1 MEKIKHTSI
10 HDRMSIRTIVLV
22 PVALIGIIAILSN
35 LVSSSSLYSIRES
48 SSRIAED
55 SLNSIEDLAEIER
68 YSHNIY
74 QEALSHIVATDY
86 STKVGMVNGIRESE
100 ASLEKSLTNAQQ
112 KAVTPTEQSQVNE
125 LITQYVEMKKSV
137 NLLTA
142 ASSNSDNATAY
153 KLANNQVK
161 KASETMTATIS
172 QLTDSTEKDAIVRRD
187 DLNRV
192 IRRTSIF
199 NAVAILIS
207 IAGMLSALYIVM
219 VYVVRPLLLTEKE
232 LHGIIKGID
241 EGHGDL
247 TSRVTVSSHN
257 EIGRLGMGINR
268 FLEKL
273 QKIFFVIT
281 TNSDKM
287 EDVVSEVLGSV
298 KTSNGSASDLSAVTE
313 ELSATMQEVESN
325 AAAISGN
332 ASDVSE
338 KVNNIA
344 EKSTE
349 INGYLGQMKE
359 QAADMASKAQN
370 NMNDTNAKVTEI
382 VEVLN
387 QAIEESKSVDE
398 VNKLSGDIL
407 SIASQT
413 NLLSL
418 NASIEAARAGEAGRG
433 FAVVAEE
440 ISHLSDSSREAASN
454 IQKIN
459 DVITEAVHNLSDHSQ
474 SLVSYINESIMPEFR
489 DFVEDSDRYKQNA
502 TYIESMMNEFAQS
515 TSELQNL
522 TSEIADSIGSIS
534 HSITEG
540 AQGVSGAADST
551 QVLVNDMDSITQR
564 MDENQRI
571 AKDLKDETSIF
582 TNI

>member
-1 MEKIKHTSI
+1 
-10 HDRMSIRTIVLV
+10 MSIRTIVLV

-142 ASSNSDNATAY
+142 ASANSDNATAY

-172 QLTDSTEKDAIVRRD
+172 QMTDSTEKDAIVRRD

-199 NAVAILIS
+199 NGVAILIS

-219 VYVVRPLLLTEKE
+219 VYVVRPLLSTEKE

>member
-68 YSHNIY
+68 YTQNIY
-74 QEALSHIVATDY
+74 QKALSHIVATDY

-100 ASLEKSLTNAQQ
+100 ASLEKSLTKAQQ

-142 ASSNSDNATAY
+142 ASADSDNATAY

-161 KASETMTATIS
+161 KASDTMTATIS
-172 QLTDSTEKDAIVRRD
+172 QLTDSTEKDAIVRKD

-219 VYVVRPLLLTEKE
+219 VYVVRPLLSTEKE

-515 TSELQNL
+515 TNELQNL

>member
-35 LVSSSSLYSIRES
+35 LVSSSSMYSIRES

-100 ASLEKSLTNAQQ
+100 AYLEKSLTNAQQ
-112 KAVTPTEQSQVNE
+112 KAVTPTEQFQVNE

-142 ASSNSDNATAY
+142 ASANSDNATAY

-172 QLTDSTEKDAIVRRD
+172 QMTDSTEKDAIVRRD

-219 VYVVRPLLLTEKE
+219 VYVVRPLLSTEKE

-359 QAADMASKAQN
+359 QAAGMASKAQN

>member
-1 MEKIKHTSI
+1 MEKKKHTSI
-10 HDRMSIRTIVLV
+10 HDRISIRTIVLV

-68 YSHNIY
+68 YTQNIY
-74 QEALSHIVATDY
+74 QKALSHIVATDY

-100 ASLEKSLTNAQQ
+100 ASLEKSLTKAQQ

-142 ASSNSDNATAY
+142 ASANSDNATAY

-172 QLTDSTEKDAIVRRD
+172 QLTDSTEKDAIVRKD

-199 NAVAILIS
+199 NGVAILIS

-219 VYVVRPLLLTEKE
+219 VYVVRPLLSTEKE

-241 EGHGDL
+241 EGHGYL
-247 TSRVTVSSHN
+247 TSRVTVSGHN

-344 EKSTE
+344 EKSAE

-359 QAADMASKAQN
+359 QAADMASKAQD

-515 TSELQNL
+515 TNELQNL

>member
-1 MEKIKHTSI
+1 
-10 HDRMSIRTIVLV
+10 MSIRTIVLV

-35 LVSSSSLYSIRES
+35 LVSSSSLYSIKES

-55 SLNSIEDLAEIER
+55 SLNSIEDLVEIER
-68 YSHNIY
+68 YSQNIY
-74 QEALSHIVATDY
+74 QKALSHIVATDY
-86 STKVGMVNGIRESE
+86 STKVEMVNGIRESE
-100 ASLEKSLTNAQQ
+100 ASLEKNLTNAQQ
-112 KAVTPTEQSQVNE
+112 KAVTPTEQSQMNE

-142 ASSNSDNATAY
+142 ASANADNATAY

-161 KASETMTATIS
+161 KASDTMTATIS

-199 NAVAILIS
+199 NGVAILIS
-207 IAGMLSALYIVM
+207 IAGMLAALYIVM
-219 VYVVRPLLLTEKE
+219 VYVVKPLLKTEKE
-232 LHGIIKGID
+232 LHGVLKGID

-273 QKIFFVIT
+273 QEIFFVIT

-370 NMNDTNAKVTEI
+370 NMNDTNAKVKEI

>member
-1 MEKIKHTSI
+1 
-10 HDRMSIRTIVLV
+10 
-22 PVALIGIIAILSN
+22 
-35 LVSSSSLYSIRES
+35 
-48 SSRIAED
+48 
-55 SLNSIEDLAEIER
+55 
-68 YSHNIY
+68 
-74 QEALSHIVATDY
+74 
-86 STKVGMVNGIRESE
+86 
-100 ASLEKSLTNAQQ
+100 
-112 KAVTPTEQSQVNE
+112 
-125 LITQYVEMKKSV
+125 MKKSV

-142 ASSNSDNATAY
+142 ASANSDNATAY

-172 QLTDSTEKDAIVRRD
+172 QMSDSTEKDAIVRRD

-219 VYVVRPLLLTEKE
+219 VYVVRPLLSTEKE

>member
-142 ASSNSDNATAY
+142 ASANSDNATAY

-172 QLTDSTEKDAIVRRD
+172 QMTDSTEKDAIVRRD

-219 VYVVRPLLLTEKE
+219 VYVIRPLLSTEKE

>member
-1 MEKIKHTSI
+1 
-10 HDRMSIRTIVLV
+10 MSIRTIVLV

-35 LVSSSSLYSIRES
+35 LVSSSSLYSIKES

-55 SLNSIEDLAEIER
+55 SLNSIEDLVEIER
-68 YSHNIY
+68 YSQNIY
-74 QEALSHIVATDY
+74 QKALSHIVATDY
-86 STKVGMVNGIRESE
+86 STKVEMVNGIRESE

-112 KAVTPTEQSQVNE
+112 KAVTPTEQSQMNE

-142 ASSNSDNATAY
+142 ASANADNATAY

-161 KASETMTATIS
+161 KASDTMTATIS

-199 NAVAILIS
+199 NGVAILIS
-207 IAGMLSALYIVM
+207 IAGMLAALYIVM
-219 VYVVRPLLLTEKE
+219 VYVVKPLLSTEKE
-232 LHGIIKGID
+232 LHGILKGID

-273 QKIFFVIT
+273 QEIFFVIT

-359 QAADMASKAQN
+359 QAADMASKAQD

>member
-68 YSHNIY
+68 YTQNIY
-74 QEALSHIVATDY
+74 QKALSHIVATDY

-100 ASLEKSLTNAQQ
+100 ASLEKSLTKAQQ

-142 ASSNSDNATAY
+142 ASANSDNATAY

-199 NAVAILIS
+199 NGVAILIS

-219 VYVVRPLLLTEKE
+219 VYVVRPLLSTEKE

-515 TSELQNL
+515 TNELQNL

>member
-1 MEKIKHTSI
+1 
-10 HDRMSIRTIVLV
+10 MSIRTIVLV

-55 SLNSIEDLAEIER
+55 SLNSIEDLTEIER

-74 QEALSHIVATDY
+74 QEALSHIVATDF

-142 ASSNSDNATAY
+142 ASANSDNATAY

-219 VYVVRPLLLTEKE
+219 VYVVRPLLSTEKE

>member
-55 SLNSIEDLAEIER
+55 SLNSIEDLVEIER
-68 YSHNIY
+68 YSQNIY
-74 QEALSHIVATDY
+74 QKALSHIVATDY
-86 STKVGMVNGIRESE
+86 STKVEMVNGIRESG

-112 KAVTPTEQSQVNE
+112 KAVTPTEQSQMNE
-125 LITQYVEMKKSV
+125 LITRYVEMKKSV

-142 ASSNSDNATAY
+142 ASANADNATAY

-161 KASETMTATIS
+161 KASDTMTATIS

-199 NAVAILIS
+199 NGVAILIS
-207 IAGMLSALYIVM
+207 IAGMLAALYIVM
-219 VYVVRPLLLTEKE
+219 VYVVKPLLKTEKE
-232 LHGIIKGID
+232 LHGILKGID

-273 QKIFFVIT
+273 QDIFFVIT

-502 TYIESMMNEFAQS
+502 TYIEIMMNEFAQS

>member
-35 LVSSSSLYSIRES
+35 LVSSSSMYSIRES

-55 SLNSIEDLAEIER
+55 SLNNIEDLAEIER

-142 ASSNSDNATAY
+142 ASANSDNATAY

-199 NAVAILIS
+199 NGVAILIS

-219 VYVVRPLLLTEKE
+219 VYVVRPLLSTEKE

>member
-1 MEKIKHTSI
+1 
-10 HDRMSIRTIVLV
+10 MSIRTIVLV

-35 LVSSSSLYSIRES
+35 LVSSSSLYSIKES
-48 SSRIAED
+48 SSKIAED
-55 SLNSIEDLAEIER
+55 SLNSIEDLVEIER
-68 YSHNIY
+68 YSQNIY
-74 QEALSHIVATDY
+74 QKALSHIVATDY
-86 STKVGMVNGIRESE
+86 STKVEMVNGIRESE

-112 KAVTPTEQSQVNE
+112 KAVTPTEQSQMNE
-125 LITQYVEMKKSV
+125 LITRYVEMKKSV

-142 ASSNSDNATAY
+142 ASANADNATAY

-161 KASETMTATIS
+161 KASDTMTATIS

-199 NAVAILIS
+199 NGVAILIS
-207 IAGMLSALYIVM
+207 IAGMLAALYIVM
-219 VYVVRPLLLTEKE
+219 VYVVKPLLSTEKE
-232 LHGIIKGID
+232 LHGILKGID

-273 QKIFFVIT
+273 QEIFFVIT

>member
-1 MEKIKHTSI
+1 
-10 HDRMSIRTIVLV
+10 MSIRTIVLV

-35 LVSSSSLYSIRES
+35 LVSSSSLYSIKES

-55 SLNSIEDLAEIER
+55 SLNSIEDLVEIER
-68 YSHNIY
+68 YSQNIY
-74 QEALSHIVATDY
+74 QKALSHIVATDY
-86 STKVGMVNGIRESE
+86 STKVEMVNGIRESE

-112 KAVTPTEQSQVNE
+112 KAVTPTEQSQMNE

-142 ASSNSDNATAY
+142 ASANADNATAY

-161 KASETMTATIS
+161 KASDTMTATIS

-199 NAVAILIS
+199 NGVAILIS
-207 IAGMLSALYIVM
+207 IAGMLAALYIVM
-219 VYVVRPLLLTEKE
+219 VYVVKPLLSTEKE
-232 LHGIIKGID
+232 LHGILKGID

-273 QKIFFVIT
+273 QEIFFVIT

-344 EKSTE
+344 EKSAE

-359 QAADMASKAQN
+359 QAADMASKAQD

>member
-142 ASSNSDNATAY
+142 ASANSDNATAY

-219 VYVVRPLLLTEKE
+219 VHVVRPLLLTEKE

>member
-1 MEKIKHTSI
+1 
-10 HDRMSIRTIVLV
+10 MSIRTIVLV

-35 LVSSSSLYSIRES
+35 LVSSSSLYSIKES

-55 SLNSIEDLAEIER
+55 SLNSIEDLVEIER
-68 YSHNIY
+68 YSQNIY
-74 QEALSHIVATDY
+74 QKALSHIVATDY
-86 STKVGMVNGIRESE
+86 STKVEMVNGIRESE
-100 ASLEKSLTNAQQ
+100 VSLEKSLTNAQQ

-142 ASSNSDNATAY
+142 ASANADNATAY

-161 KASETMTATIS
+161 KASDTMTATIS

-199 NAVAILIS
+199 NGVAILIS
-207 IAGMLSALYIVM
+207 IAGMLAALYIVM
-219 VYVVRPLLLTEKE
+219 VYVVKPLLKTEKE
-232 LHGIIKGID
+232 LHGILKGID

-370 NMNDTNAKVTEI
+370 NMNDTNAKVKEI

>member
-1 MEKIKHTSI
+1 
-10 HDRMSIRTIVLV
+10 MSIRTIVLV

-35 LVSSSSLYSIRES
+35 LVSSSSLYSIKES

-55 SLNSIEDLAEIER
+55 SLNSIEDLVEIER
-68 YSHNIY
+68 YSQNIY
-74 QEALSHIVATDY
+74 QKALSHIVATDY
-86 STKVGMVNGIRESE
+86 STKVEMVNGICESE

-112 KAVTPTEQSQVNE
+112 KAVTPTEQSQMNE

-142 ASSNSDNATAY
+142 ASANADNATAY

-161 KASETMTATIS
+161 KASDTMTATIS

-199 NAVAILIS
+199 NGVAILIS
-207 IAGMLSALYIVM
+207 IAGMLAALYIVM
-219 VYVVRPLLLTEKE
+219 VYVVKPLLSTEKE
-232 LHGIIKGID
+232 LHGILKGID

-273 QKIFFVIT
+273 QEIFFVIT

>member
-142 ASSNSDNATAY
+142 ASANSDNATAY

>member
-1 MEKIKHTSI
+1 
-10 HDRMSIRTIVLV
+10 MSIRTIVLV

-55 SLNSIEDLAEIER
+55 SLNSIEDLVEIER
-68 YSHNIY
+68 YSQNIY
-74 QEALSHIVATDY
+74 QKALSHIVATDY
-86 STKVGMVNGIRESE
+86 STKVEMVNGIRESG

-112 KAVTPTEQSQVNE
+112 KAVTPTEQSQMNE
-125 LITQYVEMKKSV
+125 LITRYVEMKKSV

-142 ASSNSDNATAY
+142 ASANADNATAY

-161 KASETMTATIS
+161 KASDTMTATIS

-199 NAVAILIS
+199 NGVAILIS
-207 IAGMLSALYIVM
+207 IAGMLAALYIVM
-219 VYVVRPLLLTEKE
+219 VYVVKPLLKTEKE
-232 LHGIIKGID
+232 LHGILKGID

-273 QKIFFVIT
+273 QDIFFVIT

-502 TYIESMMNEFAQS
+502 TYIEIMMNEFAQS

>member
-68 YSHNIY
+68 YTQNIY
-74 QEALSHIVATDY
+74 QKALSHIVATDY

-100 ASLEKSLTNAQQ
+100 ASLEKSLTKAQQ

-142 ASSNSDNATAY
+142 ASADSDNATAY

-161 KASETMTATIS
+161 KASDTMTATIS
-172 QLTDSTEKDAIVRRD
+172 QLTDSTEKDAIVRKD

-199 NAVAILIS
+199 NGVAILIS

-219 VYVVRPLLLTEKE
+219 VYVVRPLLSTEKE

-515 TSELQNL
+515 TNELQNL

>member
-1 MEKIKHTSI
+1 
-10 HDRMSIRTIVLV
+10 MSIRTIVLV

-142 ASSNSDNATAY
+142 ASANSDNATAY

-172 QLTDSTEKDAIVRRD
+172 QMTDSTEKDAIVRRD

-219 VYVVRPLLLTEKE
+219 VYVIRPLLSTEKE

>member
-1 MEKIKHTSI
+1 
-10 HDRMSIRTIVLV
+10 MSIRTIVLV

-68 YSHNIY
+68 YTQNIY
-74 QEALSHIVATDY
+74 QKALSHIVATDY

-142 ASSNSDNATAY
+142 ASADSDNATAY

-161 KASETMTATIS
+161 KASDTMTATIS
-172 QLTDSTEKDAIVRRD
+172 QLTDSTEKDAIVRKD

-199 NAVAILIS
+199 NGVAILIS

-219 VYVVRPLLLTEKE
+219 VYVVRPLLSTEKE

-515 TSELQNL
+515 TNELQNL

>member
-142 ASSNSDNATAY
+142 ASANSDNATAY

-298 KTSNGSASDLSAVTE
+298 KASNGSASDLSAVTE

-551 QVLVNDMDSITQR
+551 QVLVNDMDSINQR

-571 AKDLKDETSIF
+571 AKALKDETSIF